1 MSLAP
6 LRLLAIS
13 KDRPWAGR
21 RVPACFAR
29 GAVAATLLILSACSA
44 PAPFVYDSAAYN
56 REDPNFAKPPKNRD
70 SVTVCYSKYGSDQR
84 DVAVLAANACAQF
97 GAGIRFIGNGF
108 NNCPLMTPVGAQFAC
123 VGAPKPIQA
132 RQPTRS
138 SDTGGAA
145 VQTGAGIAGQPGT
158 PLTGFH
164 DGDRPMGV
172 LFGRPGGTVGGGAPA
187 AMPEAPAPAPAP
199 SGTRN

>member
-1 MSLAP
+1 MAP
-6 LRLLAIS
+6 LRSPAIS
-13 KDRPWAGR
+13 KGRSWAGR
-21 RVPACFAR
+21 RVSSCFAR
-29 GAVAATLLILSACSA
+29 AAAVATVLILSACSA

-56 REDPNFAKPPKNRD
+56 REDPNFAKPLKNRD

-108 NNCPLMTPVGAQFAC
+108 SSCPIMTPVGAHFAC

-132 RQPTRS
+132 RQPTLS
-138 SDTGGAA
+138 SDTGIGA
-145 VQTGAGIAGQPGT
+145 VQTGAGTAGQPGT

-172 LFGRPGGTVGGGAPA
+172 LFGRPGGTVGGGTPT

>member
-6 LRLLAIS
+6 LRSPAIS
-13 KDRPWAGR
+13 KGRSWAGR
-21 RVPACFAR
+21 PVSAWFAWW
-29 GAVAATLLILSACSA
+29 AVAATLVIVSACSA

-56 REDPNFAKPPKNRD
+56 REDPNFAKPLKTRD

-84 DVAVLAANACAQF
+84 DVVVLAANACAQY
-97 GAGIRFIGNGF
+97 GAGIRFTGNSF

-123 VGAPKPIQA
+123 VGAPKPILA

-138 SDTGGAA
+138 SDTGTGA

-172 LFGRPGGTVGGGAPA
+172 LFGRPGGTVGGTPTAV
-187 AMPEAPAPAPAP
+187 PEAPAPAPAP
-199 SGTRN
+199 SGARN